1 MDVTPK
7 TGPGGDDGLDLSPRP
22 APARRRRNWWGF
34 AFVALVLVGLAFVAT
49 KALSDASLFFYNAD
63 EAVAKQAELGDKRFR
78 LQGTV
83 AGGTVEETGDGVAFL
98 AYYNGVSVP
107 VVHRGDPPELFEE
120 GTPVVLEGQWRGT
133 SVGADGGA
141 GSAGG
146 TEEAYFASDRMLV
159 KHDEEYVDVNDERLK
174 EAEEGGRAEASTP
187 EPSSAEP

>member
-7 TGPGGDDGLDLSPRP
+7 TGSGHDDGLDLSPRP
-22 APARRRRNWWGF
+22 APARRSRNWWGF
-34 AFVALVLVGLAFVAT
+34 ALVALVLAGLAFVAT

-83 AGGTVEETGDGVAFL
+83 EGGTIEETGDGVAFL

-120 GTPVVLEGQWRGT
+120 GTPVVLEGHWTDDAGT
-133 SVGADGGA
+133 
-141 GSAGG
+141 
-146 TEEAYFASDRMLV
+146 TELYFTSDRMLV

-174 EAEEGGRAEASTP
+174 EAEEGGRPAASTP
-187 EPSSAEP
+187 EPSTAEP